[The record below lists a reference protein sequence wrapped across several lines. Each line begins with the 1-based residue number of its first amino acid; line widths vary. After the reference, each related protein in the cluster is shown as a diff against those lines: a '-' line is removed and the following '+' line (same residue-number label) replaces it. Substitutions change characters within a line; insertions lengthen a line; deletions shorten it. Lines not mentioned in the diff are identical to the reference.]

1 MDLTREDKIILL
13 VAYAVMLP
21 TPAIFLVIGREL
33 GGFQQLSFSP
43 DFVALYL
50 LMTVAFA
57 TYFGFGSVYVRHKS
71 GF

>member
-1 MDLTREDKIILL
+1 
-13 VAYAVMLP
+13 MLP